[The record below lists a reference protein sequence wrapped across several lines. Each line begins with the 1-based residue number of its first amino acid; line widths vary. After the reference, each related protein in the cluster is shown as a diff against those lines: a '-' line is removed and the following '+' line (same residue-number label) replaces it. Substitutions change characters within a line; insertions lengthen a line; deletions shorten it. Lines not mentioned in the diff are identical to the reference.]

1 MERKKGRT
9 SAQDRYDK
17 EKTEVISFKTRKGAR
32 ARIKDAAIAT
42 GQTTNGF
49 IRSALN
55 QAVKEATGR
64 TMEDVDE
71 STT

>member
-1 MERKKGRT
+1 MEKKKGRT

-32 ARIKDAAIAT
+32 ARIKEAAEAT

-49 IRSALN
+49 IRAVLN
-55 QAVKEATGR
+55 HAVKEATGH

-71 STT
+71 STH